1 MRSCL
6 PDGIV
11 LVESERGHP
20 PARLSSEERLPS
32 LVPLPD
38 AERSSHEVVN
48 VRTWQ

>member
-6 PDGIV
+6 PEGIV
-11 LVESERGHP
+11 LVESARAIRPLRCP
-20 PARLSSEERLPS
+20 PRRRLPS